1 MATQRESA
9 LARGVLGS
17 VTDRVLHSTAIPI
30 FTLYPGEL
38 HGFKN
43 TSGGPHRVIVP
54 FDGSS
59 LSETAIEPA
68 TEIAKASNAE
78 IVFTDV
84 LRLPFFGGGVVEIEY
99 GGGDYAG
106 DFGIDAQKVEVT
118 EYLNG
123 FVLEAKA
130 AGLNATAS
138 VRTGSPSQ
146 QIVDEA
152 AEAENSIVVM
162 VSHGSGGLKRW
173 VVGSV
178 ADKVI

>member
-43 TSGGPHRVIVP
+43 TSGGSHRVIVP

-84 LRLPFFGGGVVEIEY
+84 LRLPFFGGGVAGIEY